1 MSKYL
6 LVSALLIFLVF
17 RSNSQ
22 TGSTIIAG
30 GYNDL
35 KITSVSGD
43 NENEF
48 PADSTDALTVF
59 SAKIKDKTVYLN
71 WRILNP
77 KEVSYYEIL
86 RLDPKKKEYKKVSEG
101 KIKVDDQF
109 EKSEGNDGR
118 LTYMY
123 DYEDS
128 PERDGVYYYKLAAY
142 NSNSAKL
149 FESDEIKIGITGI
162 RNFKIE
168 QNTPNPFN
176 PTTNISYELFD
187 ASYVK
192 LKVFDLIGKEI
203 ATLVDGNQ
211 TKGTYT
217 VTFDASKYANLT
229 SGIYFYK
236 LETEK
241 YSEVKKMILTK

>member
-6 LVSALLIFLVF
+6 LFAALLILIGYGSKLQAGDTDPVYAL
-17 RSNSQ
+17 
-22 TGSTIIAG
+22 TG
-30 GYNDL
+30 
-35 KITSVSGD
+35 GD
-43 NENEF
+43 EDETEM
-48 PADSTDALTVF
+48 PADSNDALSVF
-59 SAKIKDKTVYLN
+59 SAKIKDKTVYIN
-71 WRILNP
+71 WRVVNP
-77 KEVSYYEIL
+77 KVISYFEVL
-86 RLDPKKKEYKKVSEG
+86 RLDPRKKEYR
-101 KIKVDDQF
+101 KINDDRIEVKDYF
-109 EKSEGNDGR
+109 EKSAVSDKGIV
-118 LTYMY
+118 YMY
-123 DYEDS
+123 DYEDE
-128 PERDGVYYYKLAAY
+128 PERDGVYYYKLKGY
-142 NSNSAKL
+142 SSAGNL
-149 FESDEIKIGITGI
+149 VFEADEIKIGITGI
-162 RNFKIE
+162 KNFKVE

-176 PTTNISYELFD
+176 PTTNISYELYD

-203 ATLVDGNQ
+203 ATLVDANQ

>member
-6 LVSALLIFLVF
+6 LFAALLILIGYGSKLQAGDTDPVYTL
-17 RSNSQ
+17 
-22 TGSTIIAG
+22 TG
-30 GYNDL
+30 D
-35 KITSVSGD
+35 
-43 NENEF
+43 ENKTEI
-48 PADSTDALTVF
+48 PADSSDALSVF
-59 SAKIKDKTVYLN
+59 SAKIKDKTVYIN
-71 WRILNP
+71 WRVVNP
-77 KEVSYYEIL
+77 KVISYFEVL
-86 RLDPKKKEYKKVSEG
+86 RLDPKKKEYKK
-101 KIKVDDQF
+101 INDDRIEVKDYF
-109 EKSEGNDGR
+109 EKSAVSDKGIV
-118 LTYMY
+118 YMY
-123 DYEDS
+123 DYEDE
-128 PERDGVYYYKLAAY
+128 PERDGVYFYKLKGY
-142 NSNSAKL
+142 SSAGNL
-149 FESDEIKIGITGI
+149 VFEADEIKIGITGI
-162 RNFKIE
+162 RNFKVE

-203 ATLVDGNQ
+203 ATLVDANQ

>member
-6 LVSALLIFLVF
+6 LFAALLILIGYGSKLQAGDTDPVYAL
-17 RSNSQ
+17 
-22 TGSTIIAG
+22 TG
-30 GYNDL
+30 
-35 KITSVSGD
+35 GD
-43 NENEF
+43 EDGTEM
-48 PADSTDALTVF
+48 PADSNDALSVF
-59 SAKIKDKTVYLN
+59 SAKIKDKTVYIN
-71 WRILNP
+71 WRVVNP
-77 KEVSYYEIL
+77 KVISYFEVL
-86 RLDPKKKEYKKVSEG
+86 RLDPRKKEYR
-101 KIKVDDQF
+101 KINDDRIEVKDYF
-109 EKSEGNDGR
+109 EKSAVSESGIV
-118 LTYMY
+118 YMY
-123 DYEDS
+123 DFEDE
-128 PERDGVYYYKLAAY
+128 PERDGVYYYKLKGY
-142 NSNSAKL
+142 SSAGNL
-149 FESDEIKIGITGI
+149 VFEADEIKIGITGI
-162 RNFKIE
+162 KNFKVE

-176 PTTNISYELFD
+176 PTTNISYELYD

-203 ATLVDGNQ
+203 ATLVDANQ

>member
-6 LVSALLIFLVF
+6 LFAALLILIGYGSKLQAGDTDPVYAL
-17 RSNSQ
+17 
-22 TGSTIIAG
+22 TG
-30 GYNDL
+30 
-35 KITSVSGD
+35 GD
-43 NENEF
+43 EDGTEM
-48 PADSTDALTVF
+48 PADSNDALSVF
-59 SAKIKDKTVYLN
+59 SAKIKDKTVYIN
-71 WRILNP
+71 WRVVNP
-77 KEVSYYEIL
+77 KVISYFEVL
-86 RLDPKKKEYKKVSEG
+86 RLDPRKKEYR
-101 KIKVDDQF
+101 KINDDRIEVKDYF
-109 EKSEGNDGR
+109 EKSVVSESGIV
-118 LTYMY
+118 YMY
-123 DYEDS
+123 DFEDE
-128 PERDGVYYYKLAAY
+128 PERDGVYYYKLKGY
-142 NSNSAKL
+142 SSAGNL
-149 FESDEIKIGITGI
+149 VFEADEIKIGITGI
-162 RNFKIE
+162 KNFKVE

-176 PTTNISYELFD
+176 PTTNISYELYD

-203 ATLVDGNQ
+203 ATLVDANQ

>member
-6 LVSALLIFLVF
+6 LFAALLILIGYG
-17 RSNSQ
+17 SKLQ
-22 TGSTIIAG
+22 AGDTDPLYALTG
-30 GYNDL
+30 
-35 KITSVSGD
+35 GD
-43 NENEF
+43 EDGTEM
-48 PADSTDALTVF
+48 PADSNDALSVF
-59 SAKIKDKTVYLN
+59 SAKIKDKTVYIN
-71 WRILNP
+71 WRVVNP
-77 KEVSYYEIL
+77 KVISYFEVL
-86 RLDPKKKEYKKVSEG
+86 RLDPRKKEYR
-101 KIKVDDQF
+101 KINDDRIEVKDYF
-109 EKSEGNDGR
+109 EKSAVSESGIV
-118 LTYMY
+118 YMY
-123 DYEDS
+123 DFEDE
-128 PERDGVYYYKLAAY
+128 PERDGVYYYKLKGY
-142 NSNSAKL
+142 SSAGNL
-149 FESDEIKIGITGI
+149 VFEADEIKIGITGI
-162 RNFKIE
+162 KNFKVE

-176 PTTNISYELFD
+176 PTTNISYELYD

-203 ATLVDGNQ
+203 ATLVDANQ

>member
-6 LVSALLIFLVF
+6 LFAALLILIGY
-17 RSNSQ
+17 
-22 TGSTIIAG
+22 GSKLQAG
-30 GYNDL
+30 DTDPVYALPG
-35 KITSVSGD
+35 GD
-43 NENEF
+43 EDETEM
-48 PADSTDALTVF
+48 PADSNDALSVF
-59 SAKIKDKTVYLN
+59 SAKIKDKTVYIN
-71 WRILNP
+71 WRVVNP
-77 KEVSYYEIL
+77 KVISYFEVL
-86 RLDPKKKEYKKVSEG
+86 RLDPRKKEYR
-101 KIKVDDQF
+101 KINDDRIEVKDYF
-109 EKSEGNDGR
+109 EKSAVSEKGIV
-118 LTYMY
+118 YMY
-123 DYEDS
+123 DYEDE
-128 PERDGVYYYKLAAY
+128 PERDGVYYYKLKGY
-142 NSNSAKL
+142 SSAGNL
-149 FESDEIKIGITGI
+149 VFEADEIKIGITGI
-162 RNFKIE
+162 KNFKVE

-176 PTTNISYELFD
+176 PTTNISYELYD

-203 ATLVDGNQ
+203 ATLVDANQ

>member
-6 LVSALLIFLVF
+6 LFTTLLILTVF
-17 RSNSQ
+17 RSNSE
-22 TGSTIIAG
+22 TGSISIAG
-30 GYNDL
+30 GNNDFN
-35 KITSVSGD
+35 ITSLSGD
-43 NENEF
+43 NENEY
-48 PADSTDALTVF
+48 PADSADALTVF

-77 KEVSYYEIL
+77 KEVAYYEIL
-86 RLDPKKKEYKKVSEG
+86 RLDPRKKEFKKVNDG
-101 KIKVDDQF
+101 KIKVDEQF
-109 EKSEGNDGR
+109 EKSEGSDGR

-142 NSNSAKL
+142 NQNSALL
-149 FESDEIKIGITGI
+149 FESNEIKIGITGI

-176 PTTNISYELFD
+176 PTTEDISYELYD

-211 TKGTYT
+211 PKGL
-217 VTFDASKYANLT
+217 YALRY
-229 SGIYFYK
+229 I
-236 LETEK
+236 
-241 YSEVKKMILTK
+241 

>member
-6 LVSALLIFLVF
+6 LFAALLILIGYG
-17 RSNSQ
+17 SKLQ
-22 TGSTIIAG
+22 AGDTDPLYALTG
-30 GYNDL
+30 
-35 KITSVSGD
+35 GD
-43 NENEF
+43 EDGTEM
-48 PADSTDALTVF
+48 PADSNDALSVF
-59 SAKIKDKTVYLN
+59 SAKIKDKTVYIN
-71 WRILNP
+71 WRVVNP
-77 KEVSYYEIL
+77 KVISYFEVL
-86 RLDPKKKEYKKVSEG
+86 RLDPRKKEYR
-101 KIKVDDQF
+101 KINDDRIEVKDYF
-109 EKSEGNDGR
+109 EKSVVSESGIV
-118 LTYMY
+118 YMY
-123 DYEDS
+123 DFEDE
-128 PERDGVYYYKLAAY
+128 PERDGVYYYKLKGY
-142 NSNSAKL
+142 SSAGNL
-149 FESDEIKIGITGI
+149 VFEADEIKIGITGI
-162 RNFKIE
+162 KNFKVE

-176 PTTNISYELFD
+176 PTTNISYELYD

-203 ATLVDGNQ
+203 ATLVDANQ